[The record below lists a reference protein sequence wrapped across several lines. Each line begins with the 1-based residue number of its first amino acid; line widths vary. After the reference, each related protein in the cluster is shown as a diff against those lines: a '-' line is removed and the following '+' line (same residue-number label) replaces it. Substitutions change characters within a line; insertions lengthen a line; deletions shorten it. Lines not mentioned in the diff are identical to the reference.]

1 MAQLARQ
8 LEPYATILGFFVPG
22 FILAAAFTHLTRDFL
37 PAVYFS
43 TDACPQVDQIC
54 GQPAT
59 GFIVAG
65 LAAVILT
72 STIFYSGMVVG
83 MRTEE
88 AGGEDQ

>member
-1 MAQLARQ
+1 MAQLSRQ

-37 PAVYFS
+37 PVYFS

-72 STIFYSGMVVG
+72 STIFYSGMLVG

-88 AGGEDQ
+88 TRGGEE